1 MTAHGHC
8 LEKED
13 RMNGHRLKQVGTV
26 LRGAAWCCCAA
37 VLTGCS
43 GSPAAPTPAAFENVA
58 GTWTGKVGGV
68 TQGVT
73 LDGTITLSLQQS
85 DGNLTGG
92 YSVQGSLSNPVQT
105 SPLQGSVTLTGTV
118 ASGSNPLV
126 TFTTTSVP
134 CPNLTGESWSG
145 SFNNRTGVL
154 TITGTGH
161 VINGPPACAIALSYP
176 QTIALTR

>member
-1 MTAHGHC
+1 MKRRG
-8 LEKED
+8 LKEIGS
-13 RMNGHRLKQVGTV
+13 M

-37 VLTGCS
+37 VMPGCG
-43 GSPAAPTPAAFENVA
+43 GSPSAPTSSVAFENVA

-73 LDGTITLSLQQS
+73 LDGTITLTLQQS
-85 DGNLTGG
+85 SGVLTGG
-92 YSVQGSLSNPVQT
+92 YSVQGTLSNPIQT

-118 ASGSNPLV
+118 ASGANPFV
-126 TFTTTSVP
+126 NITTRSVP
-134 CPNLTGESWSG
+134 CPNLPGENWSG
-145 SFNNRTGVL
+145 SFSNQTGVL

-161 VINGPPACAIALSYP
+161 VINAPPACTIALSYP